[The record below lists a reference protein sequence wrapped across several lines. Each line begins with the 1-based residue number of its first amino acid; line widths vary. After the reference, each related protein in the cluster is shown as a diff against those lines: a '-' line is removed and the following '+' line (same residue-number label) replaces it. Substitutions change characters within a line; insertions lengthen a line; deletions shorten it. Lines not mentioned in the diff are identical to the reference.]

1 MHLCDVVHQ
10 MLSLVELFFAQR
22 AVEHDDLAV
31 DLLQVVLQVDLGRVL
46 LVAEV
51 AGELL
56 EALVHHLQRFRNFR
70 VPVQPQTKLYISAM
84 LY

>member
-1 MHLCDVVHQ
+1 
-10 MLSLVELFFAQR
+10 MLSLVELFVAQR

-51 AGELL
+51 TGELL
-56 EALVHHLQRFRNFR
+56 EALVHHL
-70 VPVQPQTKLYISAM
+70 
-84 LY
+84 

>member
-1 MHLCDVVHQ
+1 MNLCDVVHQ
-10 MLSLVELFFAQR
+10 MLSLVELFVAQR

-31 DLLQVVLQVDLGRVL
+31 DLLQVVLQIDLRRVL

-56 EALVHHLQRFRNFR
+56 EALVHHL
-70 VPVQPQTKLYISAM
+70 
-84 LY
+84 